1 MNYFIYNG
9 IKSSDL
15 GVYIQNKN
23 TFSSPKYDASFVSI
37 PGRNGDLI
45 SSNGRYPNSSIS
57 YTCFIV
63 AKSIEELSDKVT
75 LVKNWLYKEPDR
87 YHDLI
92 DSYDLKFKRIA
103 LFNTKLDISDEVN
116 KIGTFTVVF
125 SCKPQRYLV
134 STLEK
139 ETYTEEFVVNNPY
152 SLNAKP
158 YLKIY
163 GSGDITLT
171 ISSEGTNKIW
181 IIKNVEEFI
190 ECDSELMNFYK
201 DTELQN
207 SKVTGDDFPELFT
220 GDNSIAWKGEVTKVE
235 IIKRLVT
242 L

>member
-23 TFSSPKYDASFVSI
+23 IFSSPKYDASFVSI

-45 SSNGRYPNSSIS
+45 ASNGRYPNTSIS

-75 LVKNWLYKEPDR
+75 TVKNWLYKEPDR

-92 DSYDLKFKRIA
+92 DSYDVNFKRKA
-103 LFNTKLDISDEVN
+103 VFNSKLDISDEVN

-201 DTELQN
+201 GTELQN
-207 SKVTGDDFPELFT
+207 GKVTGDDFPELFT
-220 GDNSIAWKGEVTKVE
+220 GDNSIAWKGDVTKVE

>member
-45 SSNGRYPNSSIS
+45 SSNGRYPNTSIS
-57 YTCFIV
+57 YTCFIA

-75 LVKNWLYKEPDR
+75 IVKNWLYKEPDR

-181 IIKNVEEFI
+181 IIKNVEDFI

-201 DTELQN
+201 ETELQN
-207 SKVTGDDFPELFT
+207 GKVTGDDFPELFT
-220 GDNSIAWKGEVTKVE
+220 GDNSIAWKGDVTKVE